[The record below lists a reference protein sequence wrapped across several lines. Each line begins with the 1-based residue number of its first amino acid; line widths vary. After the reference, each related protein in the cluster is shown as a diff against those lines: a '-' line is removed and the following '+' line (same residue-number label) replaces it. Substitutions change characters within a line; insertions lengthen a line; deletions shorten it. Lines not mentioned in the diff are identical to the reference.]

1 MRILA
6 VCLVAG
12 ALIAQAPSNF
22 QPVGTMSQLMVDI
35 IYPASDA
42 LFYIERDPPKNEHD
56 WNVIRGQALIVAE
69 SGNLLLMDGRARDQ
83 DRWVKD
89 AKLMIDAGQAAF
101 RAAQKKD
108 MQGIL
113 ALSDQLTASCIKC
126 HRDYRPNYGK

>member
-1 MRILA
+1 MRILGL
-6 VCLVAG
+6 CLLAG
-12 ALIAQAPSNF
+12 AAIAQAPSNF
-22 QPVGTMSQLMVDI
+22 QPVGNMSQLMIDI

-56 WNVIRGQALIVAE
+56 WNVIRGNALMVAE

-89 AKLMIDAGQAAF
+89 AKLMIDAGAAAF
-101 RAAQKKD
+101 KAAQKKD

-113 ALSDQLTASCIKC
+113 ALSDQLSASCITC
-126 HRDYRPNYGK
+126 HRHYRPGYGK

>member
-6 VCLVAG
+6 LCFVAG
-12 ALIAQAPSNF
+12 ALIAQVPSNF

-42 LFYIERDPPKNEHD
+42 LFYIERDPPKDEHE

-83 DRWVKD
+83 ERWVKD

-101 RAAQKKD
+101 KAAQKKD

-113 ALSDQLTASCIKC
+113 ALSDRLTASCIQC